1 MDAAAAISANS
12 LAMIQA
18 QASVLVLK
26 KSLDLQASLALQL
39 LEALPPPTAVPDPA
53 ATVGGRIDTYA

>member
-1 MDAAAAISANS
+1 MDAAAISANS

-26 KSLDLQASLALQL
+26 KSLDLQATLALQL
-39 LEALPPPTAVPDPA
+39 LEALPQPVSVPDPA
-53 ATVGGRIDTYA
+53 ATLGGRIDTYA